1 MVFTATLFLSR
12 SVDFR
17 LEFTHYKKESSTLNQ
32 QLIKN
37 VYLSGSQ
44 FSLAVTGGGTS
55 AIASLFGVAGA
66 STTLLE
72 ATVPYH
78 SAALGRFVSASSH
91 QGCNT
96 HTARAMAM
104 AAYMSAREI
113 MPENNVIGVGCTAAI
128 ATNRA
133 RKGAD
138 RCHIAVQAAG
148 FTTIY
153 DIDLNREDDREK
165 QEAICRTAIIEAMA
179 CAVDVS
185 IEPSATGARTKHIDA
200 ENSWAGLL
208 AGATESTSTPTNL
221 CIFPGAFNPIHDGH
235 RGMISTTRDLLGQDV
250 TLELSISNVD
260 KPPLDFLSMSE
271 RLTDE
276 FDLVF
281 SNAPTFVKKSA
292 IFPDSMFIVGLDTIV
307 RIDEPRYYG
316 SETARD
322 NALATMAERGVRFL
336 VFGRQTGKNF
346 NTLADVSLS
355 KTLKDMCTGVTED
368 QFRQDI
374 SSSEIRS
381 R

>member
-12 SVDFR
+12 RVDFR

-66 STTLLE
+66 STTLLD

-78 SAALGRFVSASSH
+78 AAALDRFVSASSP

-104 AAYMSAREI
+104 AAYMNAREI
-113 MPENNVIGVGCTAAI
+113 MPENKVIGVGCTAAI

-133 RKGAD
+133 RKGTD
-138 RCHIAVQAAG
+138 RCHIAVQSAG

-165 QEAICRTAIIEAMA
+165 QEAICRTAILEAMA

-185 IEPSATGARTKHIDA
+185 IDPTDTGARIKHIDA
-200 ENSWAGLL
+200 EEPWVSLL
-208 AGATESTSTPTNL
+208 SGATESTSTPANA

-235 RGMISTTRDLLGQDV
+235 RGMINTARDLLGQDV
-250 TLELSISNVD
+250 TLELSIGNVD

-292 IFPDSMFIVGLDTIV
+292 IFPDSVFIVGLDTIV
-307 RIDEPRYYG
+307 RIDEARYYG

-322 NALATMAERGVRFL
+322 NALVTMARCGARFL

-346 NTLADVSLS
+346 HTLADVSLS
-355 KTLKDMCTGVTED
+355 KTLKNMCTGVTED
-368 QFRQDI
+368 QFRMDI